1 MPSSHLARSEGR
13 GISLGRAE
21 VVAAVAAVEDLVAVE
36 DLGEVVAVGG
46 GDREEVKSGSA
57 VVALE
62 VIGQHKAELTP
73 LCQR

>member
-1 MPSSHLARSEGR
+1 M
-13 GISLGRAE
+13 
-21 VVAAVAAVEDLVAVE
+21 AAVAAVEDLVAVE

-57 VVALE
+57 AVTLE
-62 VIGQHKAELTP
+62 AIGQHKVELTP